1 MLRPILRN
9 HPFVDYLLRKWFKG
23 HCVPLFSLTLLF
35 TLDKQ
40 TLMEV
45 QYYLNILWRRK
56 WIILLAM
63 ILSAVIAYVFVQFKS
78 SVYKSNS
85 IISTGVIDY
94 TGISTKNKN
103 AYMQQLQIEM
113 RFDNLLEFM
122 TSRQCINLLSFALVH
137 HDLEALES
145 GEKTFKAKE
154 EINFS
159 GIDENNL
166 SYLSDLLVEL
176 MANKTP
182 TFENP
187 EDELYFNKV
196 AKILG
201 YDLYVIKT
209 GHLSITRVGSTD
221 YLNVEYQS
229 NDPDL
234 SYFGANTYIHSFINY
249 FESIRAGIDAGTV
262 SYLQEQVDTRK
273 KDLDDKLDAL
283 KNYRSKGGIVDLESQ
298 KKASVNQM
306 QRLEKEKEIE
316 RSSILANKK
325 TIIELES
332 MIKEEGLGEDDEDL
346 SVDEED
352 AKRAA
357 LNRAILNLK
366 KQVNTYERQFVDEGG
381 DKEEIKSRISL
392 TNKALDER
400 LTELAR
406 LDKKEPL
413 APKERKDRT
422 MSNNLRDRKIQ
433 SQIDLTNSEEKLKLI
448 EENLGQLQSRIQSYV
463 TNESYLSNL
472 KGEIALSNDTYR
484 NLVMELNKEEIA
496 NLKGESPLTIIE
508 HPHRPEEAEADQ
520 QKLIAIFAGLVGAII
535 ATFLIFLA
543 TFLDTSL
550 TSPTQFKSFTQLP
563 LLGYLNRINNKQL
576 DLNQLFSSQTNSDKL
591 EKFKEMVRDLRFK
604 VEREDGHKVYMI
616 TSPRKNDGKSF
627 LIANLAH
634 SLEIKGKRTLII
646 DTNFQQ
652 NTLSQWSVKHESPNP
667 AILTLLVENR
677 LIQHFA
683 LSTLQTPYGNRA
695 IDVIKNAGA
704 EYSLMEGISSANFPS
719 FLDACKKQYD
729 YVFIEGAAMNNYSDT
744 KELLEFADRVIA
756 VFNADSSLEAADKN
770 SVEFLQS
777 LNGQYMGSILNKINL
792 NHIH

>member
-1 MLRPILRN
+1 
-9 HPFVDYLLRKWFKG
+9 
-23 HCVPLFSLTLLF
+23 
-35 TLDKQ
+35 
-40 TLMEV
+40 MEV

-63 ILSAVIAYVFVQFKS
+63 ILSAAIAYVFVQFKS
-78 SVYKSNS
+78 SVYKSS
-85 IISTGVIDY
+85 AVISTGVIDY
-94 TGISTKNKN
+94 TGISTKDKN

-122 TSRQCINLLSFALVH
+122 TSRQCINLLTFALVQ
-137 HDLEALES
+137 HDLAALAS

-159 GIDENNL
+159 GIDESKL
-166 SYLSDLLVEL
+166 TYLSDLLEKQ
-176 MANKTP
+176 MADKTP
-182 TFENP
+182 TFENS

-196 AKILG
+196 AKALG
-201 YDLYVIKT
+201 YDLYSIKS
-209 GHLSITRVGSTD
+209 GNLSITRVGNTD
-221 YLNVEYQS
+221 YLNIEYQS

-234 SYFGANTYIHSFINY
+234 SYFGANTYIHSFIEY
-249 FESIRAGIDAGTV
+249 FESIRAGQDAGTV
-262 SYLQEQVDTRK
+262 SYLQEQVDARK
-273 KDLDDKLDAL
+273 KDLDAKLNDL

-298 KKASVNQM
+298 KKASVSQM
-306 QRLEKEKEIE
+306 QRLEQERELE

-332 MIKEEGLGEDDEDL
+332 MIKKEGLNDDEEDL

-352 AKRAA
+352 AKRTA

-366 KQVNTYERQFVDEGG
+366 KQVATYERQLVDDGG
-381 DKEEIKSRISL
+381 NKDEIKSRISL

-406 LDKKEPL
+406 LDEKEPL
-413 APKERKDRT
+413 APKERKDKT

-433 SQIDLTNSEEKLKLI
+433 AQIDLTNSEEKLKLI
-448 EENLGQLQSRIQSYV
+448 EENLNQLQGRIQSYV

-472 KGEIALSNDTYR
+472 KGEIELSNETYR
-484 NLVMELNKEEIA
+484 RLVTELNREQIA

-508 HPHRPEEAEADQ
+508 HPQRPEEAEADQ
-520 QKLIAIFAGLVGAII
+520 QKLIAAFAGLVGAII

-550 TSPTQFKSFTQLP
+550 TSPTQFKSFTNLP

-576 DLNQLFSSQTNSDKL
+576 DLNQLFSNQTSSDKM
-591 EKFKEMVRDLRFK
+591 EKFREMVRDLRFK

-634 SLEIKGKRTLII
+634 SLAVKGKKSLII
-646 DTNFQQ
+646 DTNFKQ

-695 IDVIKNAGA
+695 IDLIKNAGA
-704 EYSLMEGISSANFPS
+704 EFSLMEGISSANFS
-719 FLDACKKQYD
+719 NFLDACKKQYD

-744 KELLEFADRVIA
+744 KELLEFSDRVIA

>member
-1 MLRPILRN
+1 MGPIIIAIL
-9 HPFVDYLLRKWFKG
+9 
-23 HCVPLFSLTLLF
+23 LLF

-63 ILSAVIAYVFVQFKS
+63 ILSSIIAYVFVQFKS
-78 SVYKSNS
+78 SVYKSS
-85 IISTGVIDY
+85 AVISTGVIDY
-94 TGISTKNKN
+94 TGISTKDKN

-122 TSRQCINLLSFALVH
+122 TSRQCINLLTFALVQ

-154 EINFS
+154 EIDFS
-159 GIDENNL
+159 GIDESNL
-166 SYLSDLLVEL
+166 SYLSDLLEQQ
-176 MANKTP
+176 MADKTP
-182 TFENP
+182 IFENS

-196 AKILG
+196 AKALG
-201 YDLYVIKT
+201 YDLYTIKS
-209 GHLSITRVGSTD
+209 GHLSIIRVGNTD
-221 YLNVEYQS
+221 YLNIEYQS

-234 SYFGANTYIHSFINY
+234 SYFGANTYIHAFIEY
-249 FESIRAGIDAGTV
+249 FESIRAGQDAGTV
-262 SYLQEQVDTRK
+262 SYLQEQVDARK
-273 KDLDDKLDAL
+273 KDLDAKLNSL

-298 KKASVNQM
+298 KKASVSQM
-306 QRLEKEKEIE
+306 QRLEQERELE

-325 TIIELES
+325 TMIELES
-332 MIKEEGLGEDDEDL
+332 MIKKEGLNDDDEDL
-346 SVDEED
+346 SIDEED
-352 AKRAA
+352 AKRTA
-357 LNRAILNLK
+357 LNRAIVNLK
-366 KQVNTYERQFVDEGG
+366 KQVATYERQFVDEGG
-381 DKEEIKSRISL
+381 NKEEIKSRISL
-392 TNKALDER
+392 TNKALHDK

-406 LDKKEPL
+406 LDEKEPL

-422 MSNNLRDRKIQ
+422 MANNLRDRKIQ
-433 SQIDLTNSEEKLKLI
+433 AQIDLNNSEEKLKLI
-448 EENLGQLQSRIQSYV
+448 EENLGQLQGRIQSYV

-472 KGEIALSNDTYR
+472 KGEIELSNETYR
-484 NLVMELNKEEIA
+484 RLVTELNREQIA

-508 HPHRPEEAEADQ
+508 HPQRPETAEADQ
-520 QKLIAIFAGLVGAII
+520 QKLIAAFAGLVGAII

-543 TFLDTSL
+543 TFFDTSL
-550 TSPTQFKSFTQLP
+550 TSPTQFKSFTNLP
-563 LLGYLNRINNKQL
+563 LLGYLNRINNNQL
-576 DLNQLFSSQTNSDKL
+576 DLNQLFSNQASTDKL
-591 EKFKEMVRDLRFK
+591 ERFREMVRDLRFK

-634 SLEIKGKRTLII
+634 SLEIKGKKTLII
-646 DTNFQQ
+646 DTNFKQ

-667 AILTLLVENR
+667 AILNLLVENR

-704 EYSLMEGISSANFPS
+704 EFSLMEGISSANFS
-719 FLDACKKQYD
+719 NFLNACKKQYD

-744 KELLEFADRVIA
+744 KELLEFTDRVIA

-777 LNGQYMGSILNKINL
+777 LNGQYMGSILNRINL